1 MDAEKERLRQAYE
14 VEVRRLRDL
23 ADRRQRELEVLGR
36 VVERIHAEEDAERVM
51 EIALEEIVT
60 RLDLS
65 AAWILLGDTQDQRL
79 RLAASRGLA
88 ASYLQ
93 SVRLHGLDECLCP
106 EVFWSGHR
114 LQARNTLQCPRM
126 PDLIEGMR
134 TPTPHACVPLAIEGG
149 SRGVLNVAARSG
161 AVFSDE
167 ALRFLET
174 LGHQICLALDRARH
188 IGTERRRDRE
198 ARGMAAVSRAVGGS
212 LEVEQVLE
220 AVGAAAL
227 EIIAADRVAILL
239 GSDARHLRVAFVG
252 GQQHPE
258 LRVGQSLDLAA
269 RGSKVLRQAIEQ
281 GVAFRIDDSSTDER
295 VGHELAR
302 AWDTHAALILPLTV
316 RERSFGVL
324 SLTRTQAR
332 GWTDE
337 QFELAEA
344 LGAQA
349 AVALDNAR
357 LYEEARRSLEQLR
370 DAQRRIIESEKMAM
384 LGTFASG
391 LAHEVR
397 NPLNSI
403 TLQLSLLERRLAAVE
418 PSIAERQ
425 RQVVAIIREEIRRLD
440 ALVGEFLL
448 FSRTSRL
455 QFQPTD
461 LDLLIEDVL
470 RLLQPEGEAAGVTL
484 HHERAQPA
492 IPSVPADGE
501 KIKQVIINLV
511 RNAMEA
517 MPDGGDVYIRANGST
532 RWAELAVRDT
542 GPGLPEGLDVFQL
555 FVSTK
560 AQGTGLGL
568 SIAQQIVNAH
578 GGELLADSQPGLGAT
593 FTARL
598 PLGPVQEAEAAPA

>member
-36 VVERIHAEEDAERVM
+36 VVERIHAEEDVERIM
-51 EIALEEIVT
+51 DIALEEIVT

-65 AAWILLGDTQDQRL
+65 AAWILLGDTHDQRL

-88 ASYLQ
+88 TSYLQ
-93 SVRLHGLDECLCP
+93 SVRLHGLDDCLCP

-126 PDLIEGMR
+126 PDLIEGLR
-134 TPTPHACVPLAIEGG
+134 APTPHACVPLTIEGG
-149 SRGVLNVAARSG
+149 SRGVLNAAMRSG
-161 AVFSDE
+161 ESFSDE

-174 LGHQICLALDRARH
+174 LGHQVCIALDRARH
-188 IGTERRRDRE
+188 IGAERRRDRE

-212 LEVEQVLE
+212 LDVEQVLE

-227 EIIAADRVAILL
+227 EIISADRVAILL
-239 GSDARHLRVAFVG
+239 GSDARHLQVAFVG
-252 GQQHPE
+252 GQPHPE

-269 RGSKVLRQAIEQ
+269 RGSKVLRGAIEQ
-281 GVAFRIDDSSTDER
+281 GVAFRIDDSLSDER

-316 RERSFGVL
+316 RERSFGLL
-324 SLTRTQAR
+324 SLTRTQAC

-370 DAQRRIIESEKMAM
+370 EAQRRIIESEKMAM

-461 LDLLIEDVL
+461 LDLLIDDVV
-470 RLLQPEGEAAGVTL
+470 RLLSPESEAVGVRL
-484 HHERAQPA
+484 HHERAQPSA
-492 IPSVPADGE
+492 TAPADAE

-517 MPDGGDVYIRANGST
+517 MPEGGDVYISAGSSAG
-532 RWAELAVRDT
+532 WAQLVVRDT
-542 GPGLPEGLDVFQL
+542 GPGLPEGVDVFQL

-578 GGELLADSQPGLGAT
+578 GGELLADSQPSLGAT
-593 FTARL
+593 FTLRL
-598 PLGPVQEAEAAPA
+598 PLTAAAQPVVLPA

>member
-14 VEVRRLRDL
+14 IEVRRLRDL

-36 VVERIHAEEDAERVM
+36 VVERIHAEEDAERIM
-51 EIALEEIVT
+51 DIALEEIIT

-79 RLAASRGLA
+79 RLAASRGLSP
-88 ASYLQ
+88 SYLHD
-93 SVRLHGLDECLCP
+93 VRLHGLDDCLCP

-134 TPTPHACVPLAIEGG
+134 VPCPHACVPLTIEGG

-161 AVFSDE
+161 ELFSDE

-174 LGHQICLALDRARH
+174 LGHQVCLALDRARH
-188 IGTERRRDRE
+188 IGSERRRDRE
-198 ARGMAAVSRAVGGS
+198 ARGMAAVSRAVGAS
-212 LEVEQVLE
+212 LDVELVLQ
-220 AVGAAAL
+220 AVGKAAL
-227 EIIAADRVAILL
+227 EIITADRVTILL
-239 GSDARHLRVAFVG
+239 GSDAHRLRVAYVG
-252 GQQHPE
+252 GKPHPE
-258 LRVGQSLDLAA
+258 LRLGQLLDLPA
-269 RGSKVLRQAIEQ
+269 RGSKVLRQAIEY
-281 GVAFRIDDSSTDER
+281 GTAFRIDDSLGDQR
-295 VGHELAR
+295 VGHELAS
-302 AWDTHAALILPLTV
+302 AWDTHAALVLPLMGRGQT
-316 RERSFGVL
+316 FGLL
-324 SLTRTQAR
+324 SLTRTEAC

-337 QFELAEA
+337 QYELAEA
-344 LGAQA
+344 LSAQA

-357 LYEEARRSLEQLR
+357 LYEEARRSLEQLK
-370 DAQRRIIESEKMAM
+370 DAQRRIIEGEKMAM

-403 TLQLSLLERRLAAVE
+403 ALQLSLLERRLAAVE

-425 RQVVAIIREEIRRLD
+425 RQVVTIIREEIRRLD

-455 QFQPTD
+455 QYQPTD
-461 LDLLIEDVL
+461 LDLLIEDVM
-470 RLLQPEGEAAGVTL
+470 RLLLPECEATGVAL
-484 HHERAQPA
+484 HHERAEPA
-492 IPSVPADGE
+492 PPPVPADAE
-501 KIKQVIINLV
+501 KIKQVVINLV

-517 MPDGGDVYIRANGST
+517 MPTGGTVYVRADST
-532 RWAELAVRDT
+532 DAWVSITVRDT

-568 SIAQQIVNAH
+568 SIAQQIVHAH
-578 GGELLADSQPGLGAT
+578 GGELLADSQPGAGAT
-593 FTARL
+593 FTLRL
-598 PLGPVQEAEAAPA
+598 PLVAMSQTTVVRS

>member
-36 VVERIHAEEDAERVM
+36 VVERIHAEEDVERIM
-51 EIALEEIVT
+51 DIALEEIVT

-65 AAWILLGDTQDQRL
+65 AAWILLGDTHDQRL

-93 SVRLHGLDECLCP
+93 SVRLHGLDDCLCP

-126 PDLIEGMR
+126 PDLIEGLR
-134 TPTPHACVPLAIEGG
+134 APTPHACVPLTIEGG
-149 SRGVLNVAARSG
+149 SRGVLNAAMRSG
-161 AVFSDE
+161 EPFSDE

-174 LGHQICLALDRARH
+174 LGHQVCIALDRARH
-188 IGTERRRDRE
+188 IGAERRRDRE

-212 LEVEQVLE
+212 LDVEQVLE

-227 EIIAADRVAILL
+227 EIISADRVAILL
-239 GSDARHLRVAFVG
+239 GSDERHL
-252 GQQHPE
+252 QM
-258 LRVGQSLDLAA
+258 A
-269 RGSKVLRQAIEQ
+269 RGSKVLRGAIEQ
-281 GVAFRIDDSSTDER
+281 GVAFRIDDSLSDER

-316 RERSFGVL
+316 RERSFGLL
-324 SLTRTQAR
+324 SLTRTQAC

-370 DAQRRIIESEKMAM
+370 EAQRRIIESEKMAM

-461 LDLLIEDVL
+461 LDLLIDDVV
-470 RLLQPEGEAAGVTL
+470 RLLSPESETVGVRL
-484 HHERAQPA
+484 HHERAQPSA
-492 IPSVPADGE
+492 TAPADAE

-517 MPDGGDVYIRANGST
+517 MPEGGDVYISAGSSAG
-532 RWAELAVRDT
+532 WAQLVVRDT
-542 GPGLPEGLDVFQL
+542 GPGLPEGVDVFQL

-578 GGELLADSQPGLGAT
+578 GGELLADSQPSLGAT
-593 FTARL
+593 FTLRL
-598 PLGPVQEAEAAPA
+598 PLTAAAQPVVLPA